1 MLVFNK
7 ERWSWLNFNKE
18 RWNVKKKSNLS
29 NIPIKLDIIKYK
41 FRGFFFLVKEKIA
54 YMVECY
60 GMNQIDWFINV
71 VI

>member
-1 MLVFNK
+1 MF
-7 ERWSWLNFNKE
+7 
-18 RWNVKKKSNLS
+18 KKKCNLS

-60 GMNQIDWFINV
+60 GMNQID
-71 VI
+71 